1 MPWQLQQSPSAPETS
16 YCCCCIPYAVCQQQ
30 TWEKHPKV
38 IDPVTLQNRDDANR
52 GRRQQMRRASIAD
65 NEENATAANN
75 ATNQRQ
81 GRGG

>member
-1 MPWQLQQSPSAPETS
+1 MPWRLVQSPSASENS
-16 YCCCCIPYAVCQQQ
+16 YCCCIPYAVCQEQW
-30 TWEKHPKV
+30 TWEKPPKV

>member
-1 MPWQLQQSPSAPETS
+1 MPWRLVQSPSASENS
-16 YCCCCIPYAVCQQQ
+16 YCCCIPYAVCQEQW
-30 TWEKHPKV
+30 TWQKV
-38 IDPVTLQNRDDANR
+38 IHQNRDDANR